1 MKRERNIN
9 YRAAENQP
17 READDRIKYLYGTHL
32 KSLDKKKF
40 AKVVQRWIKTHPLHH
55 NQLRDYEANLAKS
68 RPNKKD
74 KCLANTAYHRVRVL
88 KY

>member
-1 MKRERNIN
+1 M
-9 YRAAENQP
+9 
-17 READDRIKYLYGTHL
+17 YGTHL

-40 AKVVQRWIKTHPLHH
+40 AKVQRWIKTHPLHH

-74 KCLANTAYHRVRVL
+74 KCLANSAYHRVRVL